1 MRRVLFRWGS
11 ASIYNYTAMLYVGIV
26 AGVYAQLFAA
36 LSIRLDIASTLTATL
51 VLLTTALVGARL
63 LFVIQNWSSYREH
76 PRRIWRF
83 SEGGASMYGGFLLAL
98 PVSVPLLAILQIPFG
113 AFWDVAAFAM
123 LTGMI
128 VTRFGCFLN
137 GCCAGR
143 PTSRWFGLNLPDS
156 EGVWRRRVPV
166 QILEAA
172 WGMVVLAG
180 AVTLWRRLPF
190 QGALILYTMGAY
202 GAGRIVLESLRNKQ
216 DRILGVNLLQGI
228 SVTFVTISLVAFAV
242 KCWL

>member
-1 MRRVLFRWGS
+1 MRRVLFRCGS
-11 ASIYNYTAMLYVGIV
+11 VSIYSYPAMLYVGIV

-36 LSIRLDIASTLTATL
+36 LSIRLNIARTLTATL

-63 LFVIQNWSSYREH
+63 LFVIQNWSSYRRH
-76 PRRIWRF
+76 LRRMWRF
-83 SEGGASMYGGFLLAL
+83 SESGASMYGGFLLAL

-113 AFWDVAAFAM
+113 AFWDVASFTM

-128 VTRFGCFLN
+128 VTRFGCLLN

-143 PTSRWFGLNLPDS
+143 PTTYWFGLNLPDS
-156 EGVWRRRVPV
+156 EGVRRRRVPV

-180 AVTLWRRLPF
+180 AVMLWRHLPF
-190 QGALILYTMGAY
+190 EGALILYTMGAY
-202 GAGRIVLESLRNKQ
+202 GAGRIVLESSRNKQ
-216 DRILGVNLLQGI
+216 NRVAGINLLRGI
-228 SVTFVTISLVAFAV
+228 SVTFVTVSLVAFAIA
-242 KCWL
+242 WWS